1 MGGDFKEVKATG
13 NYVVL
18 EFIKVKK
25 DLFEKKGN
33 SNLLLPT
40 GDLGGESNA
49 GATKETY
56 KAVIYDIGPDVE
68 NPTYKAGDEVVFNQ
82 YDMKQVENDDGKLFG
97 VVQGHS
103 IMAVL
108 E

>member
-1 MGGDFKEVKATG
+1 MGGDFKEVRATG

-25 DLFEKKGN
+25 DLFEKKKG

-40 GDLGGESNA
+40 GELAGENSPS
-49 GATKETY
+49 ATKETY
-56 KAVIYDIGPDVE
+56 KAVVHDIGPDVE
-68 NPTYKAGDEVVFNQ
+68 NPTYEVGNEVVFNQ
-82 YDMKQVENDDGKLFG
+82 YDMKQVENDEGRLFG

-103 IMAVL
+103 VMAVL